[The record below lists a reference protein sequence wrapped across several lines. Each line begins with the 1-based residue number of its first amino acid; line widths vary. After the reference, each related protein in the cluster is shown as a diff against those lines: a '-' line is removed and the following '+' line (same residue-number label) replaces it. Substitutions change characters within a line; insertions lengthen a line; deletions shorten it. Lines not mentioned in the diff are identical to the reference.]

1 MTTHRISLKP
11 KSSAKDYR
19 QRMKLTKRARRLS
32 QLAFAVFIIGLSV
45 VHGLSA
51 VDGATPSIDAL
62 CPFGGIE
69 TLQRFLVSGGQFIP
83 KTHLSNIVLLIGLT
97 LGVVLAGG
105 AFCGWVCPFGAL
117 QDGLTWLRKKLHLK
131 EIVIAPKADRVLRYG
146 RYLVLVLILLQTI
159 STVKLWFADFD
170 PYRTI
175 FSLGWLFEF
184 NLAANWPAYTIAL
197 LVIGG
202 SLLIE
207 RAWCRYL
214 CPLGG
219 AISLLGKLSFLR
231 IRRTGESCKS
241 CALCERP
248 CPVKLPVSTAKTMS
262 SDCIGC
268 LECVAACP
276 RHDTLDVRLA
286 PVWLDPVLRRTH
298 PERNLVQSEAS
309 IAEVNH
315 AR

>member
-1 MTTHRISLKP
+1 MTTNIIPLKP
-11 KSSAKDYR
+11 KSTAQDYR
-19 QRMKLTKRARRLS
+19 KRIVLTRRVRRITRLT
-32 QLAFAVFIIGLSV
+32 FAAFIILMSLA
-45 VHGLSA
+45 HYAST

-69 TLQRFLVSGGQFIP
+69 TLQRFIATGGQFIP
-83 KTHLSNIVLLIGLT
+83 KTHLSNIVLLLGLT
-97 LGVVLAGG
+97 IGVVLAGG

-117 QDGLTWLRKKLHLK
+117 QDGLTWLRAKLHAKLHIK
-131 EIVIAPKADRVLRYG
+131 EIVVAPKADRILRYG
-146 RYLVLVLILLQTI
+146 RYVVLALILIQTI
-159 STVKLWFADFD
+159 STVKLWFADVD

-184 NLAANWPAYTIAL
+184 NLEANWPAYTIAL
-197 LVIGG
+197 LVMG
-202 SLLIE
+202 SSFLIE

-219 AISLLGKLSFLR
+219 AISLFGKFSLLR
-231 IRRTGESCKS
+231 IRRTGDTCKS
-241 CALCERP
+241 CALCERS
-248 CPVKLPVSTAKTMS
+248 CPVKLPVATANTLS
-262 SDCIGC
+262 SNCIGC

-286 PVWLDPVLRRTH
+286 PVWLDPLQKLPA
-298 PERNLVQSEAS
+298 PEVGD
-309 IAEVNH
+309 

>member
-1 MTTHRISLKP
+1 MRIDMATNIIPLKP
-11 KSSAKDYR
+11 KTSAKDYR
-19 QRMKLTKRARRLS
+19 RRIVWTQRSRRLT
-32 QLAFAVFIIGLSV
+32 QLAFVVYIVVMSV
-45 VHGLSA
+45 VHNLSP

-69 TLQRFLVSGGQFIP
+69 TLQRFISSGGQFIP

-97 LGVVLAGG
+97 IGVVLAGG

-117 QDGLTWLRKKLHLK
+117 QDGLTWLRKKSHIK
-131 EIVIAPKADRVLRYG
+131 EIIVAPQADRVLRYG
-146 RYLVLVLILLQTI
+146 RYLVLVLILVQTI

-175 FSLGWLFEF
+175 FGLGWLFEF
-184 NLAANWPAYTIAL
+184 NLEANWPAYTIAL
-197 LVIGG
+197 LVVGG
-202 SLLIE
+202 SFLIE

-219 AISLLGKLSFLR
+219 AISLFGKLSFLR
-231 IRRTGESCKS
+231 IRRSGDSCKG
-241 CALCERP
+241 CAVCERP
-248 CPVKLPVSTAKTMS
+248 CPVKLPVATANTIS

-286 PVWLDPVLRRTH
+286 PVWLDPLRKPAT
-298 PERNLVQSEAS
+298 PEAGD
-309 IAEVNH
+309 

>member
-1 MTTHRISLKP
+1 MATSTIPFKP
-11 KSSAKDYR
+11 KTSAKDYR
-19 QRMKLTKRARRLS
+19 KRIVWTQRTRRLT
-32 QLAFAVFIIGLSV
+32 QLAFVVYILGMSV
-45 VHGLSA
+45 IHNFSV

-62 CPFGGIE
+62 CPFGGVE
-69 TLQRFLVSGGQFIP
+69 TLQRFIASGGQFIP

-97 LGVVLAGG
+97 VGVVLAGG

-117 QDGLTWLRKKLHLK
+117 QDGLTWLRKKLRIK
-131 EIVIAPKADRVLRYG
+131 EISVAPRADRVLRYG
-146 RYLVLVLILLQTI
+146 RYLVLVLILIQTI

-175 FSLGWLFEF
+175 FGLGWLFEF

-202 SLLIE
+202 SFLIE

-219 AISLLGKLSFLR
+219 AISLFGKFSLLR
-231 IRRTGESCKS
+231 IRRTGDTCKS
-241 CALCERP
+241 CAICERP
-248 CPVKLPVSTAKTMS
+248 CPVKLPVAIANTMS
-262 SDCIGC
+262 SNCIGC

-286 PVWLDPVLRRTH
+286 PVWLDPFK
-298 PERNLVQSEAS
+298 QSPAS
-309 IAEVNH
+309 EVRD

>member
-1 MTTHRISLKP
+1 MAANIIPLKL
-11 KSSAKDYR
+11 KSSARDYR
-19 QRMKLTKRARRLS
+19 KRIKWTQRSRRIT
-32 QLAFAVFIIGLSV
+32 QLAFAAYIISMSV
-45 VHGLSA
+45 VHNLST

-69 TLQRFLVSGGQFIP
+69 TLQRFLAGGGQFIP
-83 KTHLSNIVLLIGLT
+83 KTHLSNLVLLLGLT
-97 LGVVLAGG
+97 IGVVLAGG
-105 AFCGWVCPFGAL
+105 AFCGWVCPFGTL
-117 QDGLTWLRKKLHLK
+117 QDGLTGLRQKLQLK
-131 EIVIAPKADRVLRYG
+131 EVRVAPKLDRVLRYG
-146 RYLVLVLILLQTI
+146 RYLVLALILIQTI

-175 FSLGWLFEF
+175 FGLGWLFEF
-184 NLAANWPAYTIAL
+184 NLETNWPAYTIAL
-197 LVIGG
+197 LIIGG
-202 SLLIE
+202 SFLIE

-231 IRRTGESCKS
+231 IRRTGESCKG

-248 CPVKLPVSTAKTMS
+248 CPVKLPIATADTLS
-262 SDCIGC
+262 SNCIGC

-276 RHDTLDVRLA
+276 RHDTLEVRLA
-286 PVWLDPVLRRTH
+286 PVWLDPLKKRKCGE
-298 PERNLVQSEAS
+298 PQDAS
-309 IAEVNH
+309 TLEVSD

>member
-1 MTTHRISLKP
+1 M
-11 KSSAKDYR
+11 
-19 QRMKLTKRARRLS
+19 
-32 QLAFAVFIIGLSV
+32 SV
-45 VHGLSA
+45 VHYSST

-69 TLQRFLVSGGQFIP
+69 TLQRFIATGGQFIP

-97 LGVVLAGG
+97 IGVVLAGG

-117 QDGLTWLRKKLHLK
+117 QDGLTWLRKKLHIK
-131 EIVIAPKADRVLRYG
+131 EISVAPKADRVLRYG
-146 RYLVLVLILLQTI
+146 RFVVLALILLQTM

-184 NLAANWPAYTIAL
+184 NLETNWPAYTIAL

-202 SLLIE
+202 SFLIE

-219 AISLLGKLSFLR
+219 AISLFGKLSFLR
-231 IRRTGESCKS
+231 IRRTGESCKG
-241 CALCERP
+241 CAVCERP
-248 CPVKLPVSTAKTMS
+248 CPVKLPVATANTMS
-262 SDCIGC
+262 SNCIGC

-286 PVWLDPVLRRTH
+286 PVWLDPLKKSPV
-298 PERNLVQSEAS
+298 PEVSD
-309 IAEVNH
+309 

>member
-1 MTTHRISLKP
+1 MATNSISLKP
-11 KSSAKDYR
+11 KVSAKGYR
-19 QRMKLTKRARRLS
+19 KRIVWTQRSRRIT
-32 QLAFAVFIIGLSV
+32 QLVFAAFIIGMSI
-45 VHGLSA
+45 VHNLSA
-51 VDGATPSIDAL
+51 VDGVTPSIDAL

-69 TLQRFLVSGGQFIP
+69 TLQRFISSGGLFIP

-97 LGVVLAGG
+97 VGVVLAGG

-131 EIVIAPKADRVLRYG
+131 EIVVAPRADRVLRYG
-146 RYLVLVLILLQTI
+146 RYLVLVLILIQTVL
-159 STVKLWFADFD
+159 TVKLWFADFD

-175 FSLGWLFEF
+175 FGLGWLFEF
-184 NLAANWPAYTIAL
+184 NLEANWPAYTIAL

-202 SLLIE
+202 SFLIE

-219 AISLLGKLSFLR
+219 AISLFGKLSFLR
-231 IRRTGESCKS
+231 IRRTGDSCRS

-248 CPVKLPVSTAKTMS
+248 CPVKLPVATADTLS
-262 SDCIGC
+262 SNCIGC

-276 RHDTLDVRLA
+276 RHDTLEVRLA
-286 PVWLDPVLRRTH
+286 PVWLDPVTRRG
-298 PERNLVQSEAS
+298 REA
-309 IAEVNH
+309 A

>member
-1 MTTHRISLKP
+1 MATNIIPLKP

-19 QRMKLTKRARRLS
+19 KRIVLTQRSRRITQLT
-32 QLAFAVFIIGLSV
+32 FAAFIIIMSL
-45 VHGLSA
+45 VHYSST

-69 TLQRFLVSGGQFIP
+69 TLQRFIATGGQYIP
-83 KTHLSNIVLLIGLT
+83 KTHLSNIVLLLGLT
-97 LGVVLAGG
+97 IGVVLAGG

-117 QDGLTWLRKKLHLK
+117 QDGLTWLRKKLHIK
-131 EIVIAPKADRVLRYG
+131 EIVVAPKADRVLRYG
-146 RYLVLVLILLQTI
+146 RYVVLALILIQTI
-159 STVKLWFADFD
+159 STVKLWFADVD

-184 NLAANWPAYTIAL
+184 NLETNWPAYTIAL

-202 SLLIE
+202 SFLIE

-219 AISLLGKLSFLR
+219 AISLFGKFSLLR
-231 IRRTGESCKS
+231 IRRTGDTCKS

-248 CPVKLPVSTAKTMS
+248 CPVKLPVATADTMS
-262 SDCIGC
+262 SNCIGC

-276 RHDTLDVRLA
+276 RHDTLEVRLA
-286 PVWLDPVLRRTH
+286 PVWLDPLKKSPA
-298 PERNLVQSEAS
+298 PEVSD
-309 IAEVNH
+309 